1 MHFKSDWPLV
11 FAAVIMC
18 LVVLILV
25 GSKDLGTNDVA
36 SSPHYG
42 PNSASLVAF
51 AAAINSDEY
60 QANSVVENQ
69 MGDLLLP
76 SLPAT
81 TDPVV
86 AVSFDSPY
94 QGEFQELAL
103 ELEPAEA
110 DIDPLSEL
118 SIENQSISDGES
130 EPILFLDNGE
140 SEGAT
145 NPFQVCGPY
154 QSEDFIATQPEV
166 STGQF
171 LSPSD
176 RRQEV
181 MFDDEEVENS
191 APGAPLRLASGPA
204 RLPYI
209 KRNSE
214 VMRRS
219 RAASQPI
226 REILI
231 PEWEP
236 TAAWPKP
243 TAIVEKLERLEQI
256 PEVAK
261 WAQDTKQLIKF
272 LHWTESTSDVQVVPV
287 FEQMTYQLEKL
298 DQIAVSV
305 STTPVTQPEYAQGPL
320 ATELRTFHY
329 AIARRLM
336 IWAYAHELAKKDL
349 VRFSDISDEQVRQI
363 VFASQS
369 RLNVEGVGSSWS
381 EYLLLADLQAAFNS
395 LQPKIEDQRRAAR
408 ATLSRL
414 YSPVLS
420 QAQKDFLNQRVDESL
435 INLLREKACDSVE
448 LPELMR
454 MLERHEYDSNGYTSH
469 KMNEFYQSLLWSN
482 DLASQNLAGQLD
494 GHYRNANFRVSVS
507 EKLINRLLPQTPDIE
522 QPINEN
528 VMGAQVH
535 GNSRIQNR
543 LLIRLI
549 PDNKKVNLWLE
560 ANGRVRSLTQARQ
573 SGFRIDNVGNSRF
586 QVFKQIAFNRSGVE
600 TGVPYAVSDTSSQV
614 VGMQSNLDPIPVVGW
629 VARRIAQNKIRE
641 SSPMTDQYTRQ
652 KLESGAKEQI
662 ESEVQTQLSQVSDYL
677 FVNMLQPLIALELEP
692 TPIEMRTTDERI
704 VMRYRLSGRDQMAA
718 HTARPRALANSLMS
732 VQLHESVFNN
742 LLDRIEISGRSFTA
756 QELNDHLMTVFRSP
770 QAAGSKEMDHDANFE
785 FAPYDPMRI
794 EFRGAQVE
802 ISLNLKKFRVG
813 KGKTWKNL
821 NVRVLFNPQVEG
833 SKVVLVRDESGVRLN
848 GANLKFRDQVAV
860 RTVFTALFRDH
871 YEFNAMPEKFGKK
884 FGETPL
890 AISQLVLNDGWLGLS
905 FDDAPRT
912 AGQMNQPQNNSYPQ
926 R

>member
-1 MHFKSDWPLV
+1 MHFKSGWPLV
-11 FAAVIMC
+11 FAAAIMC
-18 LVVLILV
+18 LVVLVLV
-25 GSKDLGTNDVA
+25 CSKDLGTSDVVSPPVNGPSSSSLVSFAASLNADEYRATSFVESQRGNLQIPA
-36 SSPHYG
+36 SS
-42 PNSASLVAF
+42 V
-51 AAAINSDEY
+51 
-60 QANSVVENQ
+60 
-69 MGDLLLP
+69 
-76 SLPAT
+76 T

-86 AVSFDSPY
+86 AVSFESPY
-94 QGEFQELAL
+94 QAEFQELAL
-103 ELEPAEA
+103 DLEPVEA
-110 DIDPLSEL
+110 DVDPLSEL
-118 SIENQSISDGES
+118 SIENQSISDDES
-130 EPILFLDNGE
+130 EPILILNNHE
-140 SEGAT
+140 SGVAT
-145 NPFQVCGPY
+145 NPFQTCSTY
-154 QSEDFIATQPEV
+154 QSEDVFTTRMDESQ
-166 STGQF
+166 GQF
-171 LSPSD
+171 LSPDD

-181 MFDDEEVENS
+181 MFDDEEVEHAS
-191 APGAPLRLASGPA
+191 PASPLRLASGST

-214 VMRRS
+214 VMPRFRM
-219 RAASQPI
+219 ASQPI

-236 TAAWPKP
+236 RAAWPKP
-243 TAIVEKLERLEQI
+243 TAIVEKLERLEKF

-261 WAQDTKQLIKF
+261 WAQETKQLIKF
-272 LHWTESTSDVQVVPV
+272 LHWTESIGDVQAVSV
-287 FEQMTYQLEKL
+287 FEQLTYQLEKL
-298 DQIAVSV
+298 NQIAVSV
-305 STTPVTQPEYAQGPL
+305 STTPTTQPEYVQGPL

-336 IWAYAHELAKKDL
+336 IWGYAHELAKQDL
-349 VRFSDISDEQVRQI
+349 VRFSDMSDEQVRQVI
-363 VFASQS
+363 FASQS
-369 RLNVEGVGSSWS
+369 RLNVAGVGSNWS

-395 LQPKIEDQRRAAR
+395 LQPKIDDQRRAAR
-408 ATLSRL
+408 ATLSRI

-420 QAQKDFLNQRVDESL
+420 QVQKEFLDQRVDENL
-435 INLLREKACDSVE
+435 ISLLREKACTSVE

-469 KMNEFYQSLLWSN
+469 KMNDFYQSLLWSN

-507 EKLINRLLPQTPDIE
+507 EKLINRLLPQTPEIE

-528 VMGAQVH
+528 VMGAQVQ

-549 PDNKKVNLWLE
+549 PDNRKVNLWLE

-600 TGVPYAVSDTSSQV
+600 TGAPYAVSDTRSQV

-662 ESEVQTQLSQVSDYL
+662 DSEVQTQLSQVSDYL

-704 VMRYRLSGRDQMAA
+704 VLRYRLAGRDQMAA

-732 VQLHESVFNN
+732 VQLHESVCNN

-770 QAAGSKEMDHDANFE
+770 QATGSKEMDHEANFE
-785 FAPYDPMRI
+785 FAPYDPMRV
-794 EFRGAQVE
+794 EFKNSQVE

-821 NVRVLFNPQVEG
+821 SVRVLFNPRIEG
-833 SKVVLVRDESGVRLN
+833 SKLVLVRDESGVRLK
-848 GANLKFRDQVAV
+848 GANLKLRDQMAV

-912 AGQMNQPQNNSYPQ
+912 AVQMTLPQKNNFPQ